1 MKKLLSIL
9 FLGAFAYSCNGP
21 GDESAKKST
30 KDSTREEILLTA
42 ALKKAKK
49 FPDADSCTFDYK
61 HPDHPDIPGKQLSK
75 FSKKLRIEEAMGGVK
90 RGNKPVYG
98 SDPVITT
105 TTSGASVI
113 LLDFW
118 GGLISGTMWNVYGDF
133 TVIDAGLAQAEID
146 AVVTKV
152 KKDFD
157 TFNVVVTTDKSVY
170 DKTISTKRIRVYITQ
185 SNEWYGSGAGGVA
198 NLNSF
203 FNGTAI
209 VFVFSKLYGYNTHK
223 IAGTC
228 SHESGHTVGCRHQ
241 VDCLNGVIVNGYRY
255 GCIMGNN
262 VDSPTA
268 ALIVGTNA
276 AACQTQDD
284 FAKWKAAFGLK

>member
-1 MKKLLSIL
+1 MKKLLTIFL
-9 FLGAFAYSCNGP
+9 FFLFACN
-21 GDESAKKST
+21 ESGNEKEAQ
-30 KDSTREEILLTA
+30 KDSAIIYQT

-61 HPDHPDIPGKQLSK
+61 HPDHPDIPGKQVSK
-75 FSKKLRIEEAMGGVK
+75 FSKKLRLEEAQGGVT
-90 RGNKPVYG
+90 RGKKPVYG
-98 SDPVITT
+98 SDPVVTTT
-105 TTSGASVI
+105 TTSGATTI
-113 LLDFW
+113 YLDFW

-133 TVIDAGLAQAEID
+133 TVIDAGLTQAEID
-146 AVVTKV
+146 VVVTKV

-157 TFNVVVTTDKSVY
+157 TFNVVVTTDKAIY
-170 DKTISTKRIRVYITQ
+170 DKTAATKRIHVYITQ
-185 SNEWYGSGAGGVA
+185 TNEWYGSGAGGVA

-241 VDCLNGVIVNGYRY
+241 VDCVNGVIVSGYRY

-268 ALIVGTNA
+268 ALVVGTCA

-284 FAKWKAAFGLK
+284 FSKWKTAFGLK